1 MCSRLHSSRFSFNIP
16 INPLHFYYFI
26 TFLFTD
32 SFPLAHKHV
41 SFTLKTKLL
50 TPSCSLLCLSLLS
63 FHLWHFLLHLPLFPL
78 NFDYPVFSP
87 EIFNGTTQHPELHH
101 FPKIFTCKTINFE
114 FPLYFFHFILL
125 SKFLF
130 QLRLRFLFPI
140 VSETSLSREYIQVSK
155 SKQIN
160 WADLPSNLHLLSLT
174 SAIV

>member
-101 FPKIFTCKTINFE
+101 FPKIFTCKTINSLFI
-114 FPLYFFHFILL
+114 FSILSFYRNFSFSSGWDFYF
-125 SKFLF
+125 
-130 QLRLRFLFPI
+130 
-140 VSETSLSREYIQVSK
+140 
-155 SKQIN
+155 
-160 WADLPSNLHLLSLT
+160 LLSLRHLFLE
-174 SAIV
+174 SISKSVSPNK